1 MKKKAQVTIVLIFVL
16 SLFLSSTLLTFDS
29 YVGPTKES
37 DELYWDSVMSF
48 FDEFSETVFK
58 IPEDPEDNI
67 GGKNDETASY
77 RRGHRIRISPSER
90 NKKKSIEISD

>member
-1 MKKKAQVTIVLIFVL
+1 MKKKAYVTIVLMFVL
-16 SLFLSSTLLTFDS
+16 SLFLSSTLFSFDS
-29 YVGPTKES
+29 YVGPTAKS

-67 GGKNDETASY
+67 GKKNDETQSY
-77 RRGHRIRISPSER
+77 RRGHRIRKPTSER
-90 NKKKSIEISD
+90 NDKKFIEIGN